1 MGVGLHV
8 KFDVDLCIKLDVNL
22 DIEIYIVL
30 DNELALKLGNNLGV
44 KLDVEP
50 VVKLVVNLGV
60 RLSLKL
66 GIDLL
71 PLPLSI
77 DLGVKAG
84 AGFVPLLCFF
94 TSCFFP
100 SSFFFISL
108 LLYFLFPLQWVGDLF
123 HGCCAL
129 THYLSA
135 DPRGCGVSQLEA
147 RDRCVYIATQG
158 SRGQR

>member
-1 MGVGLHV
+1 M
-8 KFDVDLCIKLDVNL
+8 KLDVNL

-30 DNELALKLGNNLGV
+30 DNELALKLGHNLGV
-44 KLDVEP
+44 KLDVKP

-100 SSFFFISL
+100 FCFFFLSL
-108 LLYFLFPLQWVGDLF
+108 LLYFLFPLQWVGDL
-123 HGCCAL
+123 
-129 THYLSA
+129 
-135 DPRGCGVSQLEA
+135 DPNRCHNAITSQIQESRCRGIYSMVA
-147 RDRCVYIATQG
+147 VH
-158 SRGQR
+158 